1 MTFTTLKKLTAG
13 VEIRL
18 KVHDTGCPGGMHQLF
33 SIEDDRYMASASSKV
48 SINGVTWIN
57 R

>member
-1 MTFTTLKKLTAG
+1 MTVATLKKLTAG

-18 KVHDTGCPGGMHQLF
+18 KVQDTGCPGGVQQLF

-48 SINGVTWIN
+48 SIKGNDMD
-57 R
+57 